1 MLRLQNNKN
10 IFLLVVQTLALI
22 GNKLLN
28 DDPMQTEVYFLE
40 YTIDDLI
47 SIIETNTFKRN
58 EMMYLFFDLYLKQ

>member
-1 MLRLQNNKN
+1 MLKLRNNKN

-28 DDPMQTEVYFLE
+28 DDPLQTEVYFLE

-58 EMMYLFFDLYLKQ
+58 EMMYLFY

>member
-1 MLRLQNNKN
+1 MLRPQNNKN

-58 EMMYLFFDLYLKQ
+58 EMMYLFY